1 MHKHAYLI
9 MAHGSWGILEKL
21 LRLLDAEYNDFY
33 LHIDVKAKNV
43 PDITAWLS
51 HSKLRFI
58 EPTDVRWADYSQ
70 SNVEL
75 RLLDAALRHGG
86 YSYFHLLS
94 GVDLPLKPAREIY
107 DFFESSGWTTNQF
120 LEGLMC
126 AITNNVTDENWPDE
140 YKRDAAEVAAWKLGE
155 IDSPAVT
162 NFFRQFNDGDD
173 TPRLKT
179 GTIPPIFWRTNLE
192 PEVLAYMR
200 TLCVRTNVY
209 RNVETIVM
217 GDMFKTLSTMPD
229 ELKPAATNRVA
240 QYMYF
245 AIKHTTRRMGWQD
258 RELSNF
264 IPAYSNSLQRLS
276 LMRYVSTSAT
286 NDWERSNAAQVVQ
299 RLESMP
305 TNQLNDVSWI
315 EQDE

>member
-75 RLLDAALRHGG
+75 RLLDAALCHGG

-107 DFFESSGWTTNQF
+107 DFFESSGKNFLGFDENHPCLKWSKTYHPLVELPVYRKHKAFKAVDRAMHYAQLAVGVNRHRRCDWTVMHGFNWFSIREEAASCVIAHEDKLTKMFEKTIGSDEMF
-120 LEGLMC
+120 LQTVFYNCGLMDTLYDRDVYRGC
-126 AITNNVTDENWPDE
+126 VRSIDWKRGTPYVWGSTPGKEDDDFRELTESPNLFARKFDERHMEIVDRI
-140 YKRDAAEVAAWKLGE
+140 YHTLSAAE
-155 IDSPAVT
+155 
-162 NFFRQFNDGDD
+162 
-173 TPRLKT
+173 
-179 GTIPPIFWRTNLE
+179 
-192 PEVLAYMR
+192 
-200 TLCVRTNVY
+200 
-209 RNVETIVM
+209 
-217 GDMFKTLSTMPD
+217 
-229 ELKPAATNRVA
+229 
-240 QYMYF
+240 
-245 AIKHTTRRMGWQD
+245 
-258 RELSNF
+258 
-264 IPAYSNSLQRLS
+264 
-276 LMRYVSTSAT
+276 
-286 NDWERSNAAQVVQ
+286 
-299 RLESMP
+299 
-305 TNQLNDVSWI
+305 
-315 EQDE
+315 